1 MLKRSKSLRTCIYVD
16 GYNLYYGLLRKSQYK
31 WLDVYALFRDQ
42 ALNQSS
48 DLVEVRYYTAPMLG
62 KMSDDLESPIRQ
74 RRYLQALRKM
84 HPIGLTL
91 IEGRIV
97 ASTPFQRL
105 IRPIPEAPHLQKVQV
120 LDFNE
125 KKTDV
130 NIASDMI
137 NGAWLKTYDQA
148 VLCSND
154 SDLEGALRSIKEHH
168 PHIRIGLVAPISG
181 DDPRKISSDLARF
194 SDWKKILS
202 ATHLSRS
209 QLPDR
214 IPSSHLSKPA
224 AWKS

>member
-1 MLKRSKSLRTCIYVD
+1 MKYFFPDSQDQVD
-16 GYNLYYGLLRKSQYK
+16 PNF
-31 WLDVYALFRDQ
+31 DFI
-42 ALNQSS
+42 N
-48 DLVEVRYYTAPMLG
+48 
-62 KMSDDLESPIRQ
+62 ESHLIHRIRQ
-74 RRYLQALRKM
+74 RDDYYAHEALGTPPFDGILLSLAIIDGVSNSGHYNSSAR
-84 HPIGLTL
+84 IRLRREGINNFFRINQSGATISTL
-91 IEGRIV
+91 GDCGAFAYV
-97 ASTPFQRL
+97 KHDVPPFS
-105 IRPIPEAPHLQKVQV
+105 VNQV

-181 DDPRKISSDLARF
+181 DDPRKISTDLAKF

-202 ATHLSRS
+202 TTHLSRS

-214 IPSSHLSKPA
+214 IPSSHLSKPS
-224 AWKS
+224 AWKN

>member
-1 MLKRSKSLRTCIYVD
+1 
-16 GYNLYYGLLRKSQYK
+16 
-31 WLDVYALFRDQ
+31 
-42 ALNQSS
+42 LNQSS

-202 ATHLSRS
+202 TTHLSRS

-214 IPSSHLSKPA
+214 IPSSHLAKPA
-224 AWKS
+224 AWKN

>member
-1 MLKRSKSLRTCIYVD
+1 MRTIAYID
-16 GYNLYYGLLRKSQYK
+16 GYNLYYGLLRKSKFK
-31 WLDVYALFRDQ
+31 WLDVYALFRDH
-42 ALNQSS
+42 ALSGS
-48 DLVEVRYYTAPMLG
+48 TELVEVRYYTAPMLG

-105 IRPIPEAPHLQKVQV
+105 IHPILEAPHLKKVQV

-130 NIASDMI
+130 NIAVDMVD
-137 NGAWLKTYDQA
+137 GAWKKSYDQV

-181 DDPRKISSDLARF
+181 DDPRKISNDLAQF

-202 ATHLSRS
+202 TAHLSNS
-209 QLPDR
+209 QLPNR
-214 IPSSHLSKPA
+214 IPSSHLVKPT
-224 AWKS
+224 AWNL

>member
-1 MLKRSKSLRTCIYVD
+1 MRTIAYID

-148 VLCSND
+148 VLRSND

-202 ATHLSRS
+202 TTHLSRS

-214 IPSSHLSKPA
+214 IPSSHLAKPT
-224 AWKS
+224 AWKN

>member
-1 MLKRSKSLRTCIYVD
+1 MRTIAYID

-42 ALNQSS
+42 VLNQSS

-105 IRPIPEAPHLQKVQV
+105 IRPIPEAPHLRKVQV

-202 ATHLSRS
+202 TTLLSRS

-224 AWKS
+224 AWKN

>member
-1 MLKRSKSLRTCIYVD
+1 LRTIAYID

-42 ALNQSS
+42 VLNQSS

-202 ATHLSRS
+202 TTHLSRS

-214 IPSSHLSKPA
+214 ISSSHLAKPA
-224 AWKS
+224 AWKN

>member
-1 MLKRSKSLRTCIYVD
+1 MRTIAYID

-148 VLCSND
+148 VLCSNY

>member
-1 MLKRSKSLRTCIYVD
+1 MRTIAYID

-31 WLDVYALFRDQ
+31 WLDVYTLFRDH

-154 SDLEGALRSIKEHH
+154 SDLEGALRSIKEYH

-202 ATHLSRS
+202 TTHLSRS

-224 AWKS
+224 AWKN

>member
-1 MLKRSKSLRTCIYVD
+1 MRTIAYID
-16 GYNLYYGLLRKSQYK
+16 GYNFYYGLLRKSQYK

-105 IRPIPEAPHLQKVQV
+105 IFPIPEAPHLQKVQV

-224 AWKS
+224 AWKN

>member
-1 MLKRSKSLRTCIYVD
+1 MRTIAYID

-42 ALNQSS
+42 VLNQSS

-154 SDLEGALRSIKEHH
+154 SDLEGALRSLKEHH

-202 ATHLSRS
+202 TTLLSRS

-224 AWKS
+224 AWKN

>member
-1 MLKRSKSLRTCIYVD
+1 MRTIAYID
-16 GYNLYYGLLRKSQYK
+16 GCNLYYGLLRKSQYK

-224 AWKS
+224 AWKN

>member
-1 MLKRSKSLRTCIYVD
+1 MRTIAYID

-31 WLDVYALFRDQ
+31 WLDVYTLFRDH

-202 ATHLSRS
+202 TTHLSRS

-214 IPSSHLSKPA
+214 IPSSHLAKPT
-224 AWKS
+224 AWKN

>member
-1 MLKRSKSLRTCIYVD
+1 MRTIAYID
-16 GYNLYYGLLRKSQYK
+16 GYNLYYGLLRKSQFK
-31 WLDVYALFRDQ
+31 WLDVYALFHDQ
-42 ALNQSS
+42 ALHESAEV
-48 DLVEVRYYTAPMLG
+48 VEVRYYTAPMLG

-74 RRYLQALRKM
+74 RRYLQALRKF
-84 HPIGLTL
+84 HPTGLTI

-105 IRPIPEAPHLQKVQV
+105 IHPIPEAPNLHKVQV

-130 NIASDMI
+130 NIAADMI
-137 NGAWLKTYDQA
+137 NGAWKKTYDQA

-154 SDLEGALRSIKEHH
+154 SDLEGALRSIREHH

-181 DDPRKISSDLARF
+181 NDPRKISNDLAKF

-202 ATHLSRS
+202 TTHLSRS

-214 IPSSHLSKPA
+214 IPCSHLSKPA
-224 AWKS
+224 KRHTSY

>member
-1 MLKRSKSLRTCIYVD
+1 MRTIAYID
-16 GYNLYYGLLRKSQYK
+16 GYNLYYGLLRKSKFK
-31 WLDVYALFRDQ
+31 WLDVYNLFLNQ
-42 ALNQSS
+42 ALNESS
-48 DLVEVRYYTAPMLG
+48 EIVEVRYYTAPMLG

-84 HPIGLTL
+84 HPNGLKL
-91 IEGRIV
+91 VEGRIL

-105 IRPIPEAPHLQKVQV
+105 FRPIPEAPYLEKVQV

-130 NIASDMI
+130 NIAADMI
-137 NGAWLKTYDQA
+137 NGAWKKTYDQA

-181 DDPRKISSDLARF
+181 DDPRKISKDLAQF

-202 ATHLSRS
+202 SVHLSNA

-214 IPSSHLSKPA
+214 IPRSHLSKPA
-224 AWKS
+224 AWNT

>member
-1 MLKRSKSLRTCIYVD
+1 LRTIAYID

-48 DLVEVRYYTAPMLG
+48 DLVEVRYYTAPILG

-130 NIASDMI
+130 NIASNMI

-202 ATHLSRS
+202 TTHLSRS

-214 IPSSHLSKPA
+214 IPSSHLAKPT
-224 AWKS
+224 AWKN

>member
-1 MLKRSKSLRTCIYVD
+1 MRTIAYID

-97 ASTPFQRL
+97 ASTPFERL

-168 PHIRIGLVAPISG
+168 PNIRIGLVAPISG

>member
-1 MLKRSKSLRTCIYVD
+1 MRTIAYID

-42 ALNQSS
+42 VLNQSS

-154 SDLEGALRSIKEHH
+154 SALEGALRSIKEHH
-168 PHIRIGLVAPISG
+168 PHIRIGLIAPISG

-194 SDWKKILS
+194 SDWKKVLS
-202 ATHLSRS
+202 TTLLSRS

-224 AWKS
+224 AWKN

>member
-1 MLKRSKSLRTCIYVD
+1 MRTIAYID

-31 WLDVYALFRDQ
+31 WLDVYTLFRDH
-42 ALNQSS
+42 ALHQSS

-168 PHIRIGLVAPISG
+168 PHIHIGLVAPISG
-181 DDPRKISSDLARF
+181 QDPRKISGDLAKF

-202 ATHLSRS
+202 TNHLAKS

-214 IPSSHLSKPA
+214 IPSSQLSKPA
-224 AWKS
+224 AWKN

>member
-1 MLKRSKSLRTCIYVD
+1 MRTIAYID

-42 ALNQSS
+42 VLNQSS

-202 ATHLSRS
+202 TTLLSRS

-224 AWKS
+224 AWKN

>member
-1 MLKRSKSLRTCIYVD
+1 MRTIAYID

-42 ALNQSS
+42 VLNQVS

-148 VLCSND
+148 VLRSND

-202 ATHLSRS
+202 TTHLSRS

-224 AWKS
+224 AWKN

>member
-1 MLKRSKSLRTCIYVD
+1 
-16 GYNLYYGLLRKSQYK
+16 
-31 WLDVYALFRDQ
+31 
-42 ALNQSS
+42 
-48 DLVEVRYYTAPMLG
+48 VEVRYYTAPMLG

-202 ATHLSRS
+202 TTHLSRS

-224 AWKS
+224 AWKN

>member
-1 MLKRSKSLRTCIYVD
+1 LRTIAYID

-74 RRYLQALRKM
+74 RRCLQALRKM

-202 ATHLSRS
+202 TTHLSRS

-214 IPSSHLSKPA
+214 IPSSHLAKPT
-224 AWKS
+224 AWKN

>member
-1 MLKRSKSLRTCIYVD
+1 MRTIAYID

-42 ALNQSS
+42 VLNQGS
-48 DLVEVRYYTAPMLG
+48 DIVEVRYYTAPILG

-202 ATHLSRS
+202 TTHLSRS

-214 IPSSHLSKPA
+214 IPSSHLAKPT
-224 AWKS
+224 AWKN

>member
-1 MLKRSKSLRTCIYVD
+1 MSTIAYID

-202 ATHLSRS
+202 TTNLSRS

-214 IPSSHLSKPA
+214 IPSSHLAKPT
-224 AWKS
+224 AWKN

>member
-1 MLKRSKSLRTCIYVD
+1 MRTIAYID

-42 ALNQSS
+42 VLNQGS
-48 DLVEVRYYTAPMLG
+48 DIVEVRYYTAPMLG

-148 VLCSND
+148 VLRSND

-202 ATHLSRS
+202 TTHLSRS

-214 IPSSHLSKPA
+214 IPSSHLAKPT
-224 AWKS
+224 AWKN

>member
-1 MLKRSKSLRTCIYVD
+1 MRTIAYID

-42 ALNQSS
+42 VLNQSS

-62 KMSDDLESPIRQ
+62 KMSDDLEPPIRQ

-168 PHIRIGLVAPISG
+168 PHIRIGLIAPISG

-194 SDWKKILS
+194 SDWKKVLS
-202 ATHLSRS
+202 TTLLSRS

-224 AWKS
+224 AWKN

>member
-1 MLKRSKSLRTCIYVD
+1 MRTIAYID

-42 ALNQSS
+42 VLNQSS

-137 NGAWLKTYDQA
+137 NGAWLKKYDQA

-154 SDLEGALRSIKEHH
+154 SDLEGALRSLKEHH

-202 ATHLSRS
+202 TTLLSRS

-224 AWKS
+224 AWKN

>member
-1 MLKRSKSLRTCIYVD
+1 MRTIAYID
-16 GYNLYYGLLRKSQYK
+16 GYNLYYGLLRKSKFK
-31 WLDVYALFRDQ
+31 WLDVYALFRDHE
-42 ALNQSS
+42 LSGS
-48 DLVEVRYYTAPMLG
+48 TELVEVRYYTAPMLG
-62 KMSDDLESPIRQ
+62 KMSDDLKSPIRQ
-74 RRYLQALRKM
+74 RRYLQVLRKM

-105 IRPIPEAPHLQKVQV
+105 IHPILEAPHLKKVQV

-130 NIASDMI
+130 NIAIDMVD
-137 NGAWLKTYDQA
+137 GAWKKSYDQV

-181 DDPRKISSDLARF
+181 DDPRKISND
-194 SDWKKILS
+194 
-202 ATHLSRS
+202 
-209 QLPDR
+209 
-214 IPSSHLSKPA
+214 
-224 AWKS
+224 

>member
-1 MLKRSKSLRTCIYVD
+1 MRTIAYID

-74 RRYLQALRKM
+74 RRCLQALRKM

>member
-1 MLKRSKSLRTCIYVD
+1 MRTIAYID

-31 WLDVYALFRDQ
+31 WLDVYALFRDH

-168 PHIRIGLVAPISG
+168 PHIHIGLVTPISG
-181 DDPRKISSDLARF
+181 EDPRKISGDLAKF

-202 ATHLSRS
+202 RTHLARS

-214 IPSSHLSKPA
+214 IPSSQLSKPA
-224 AWKS
+224 AWKN

>member
-1 MLKRSKSLRTCIYVD
+1 MRTIAYID

-31 WLDVYALFRDQ
+31 WLDVYALLRDQ

-130 NIASDMI
+130 NIASNMI

-202 ATHLSRS
+202 TTHLSRS

-214 IPSSHLSKPA
+214 IPSSHLAKPT
-224 AWKS
+224 AWKN

>member
-1 MLKRSKSLRTCIYVD
+1 MRTIAYID

-31 WLDVYALFRDQ
+31 WLDVYTLFRDH

-154 SDLEGALRSIKEHH
+154 SDLEGALRGIKEHH
-168 PHIRIGLVAPISG
+168 PHIHIGLVAPISG
-181 DDPRKISSDLARF
+181 EDPRKISSDLAKF

-202 ATHLSRS
+202 TNHLAKS

-214 IPSSHLSKPA
+214 IPSSQLSKPA
-224 AWKS
+224 AWKN

>member
-1 MLKRSKSLRTCIYVD
+1 LRTIAYID

-31 WLDVYALFRDQ
+31 WLDVYALFRDH

-168 PHIRIGLVAPISG
+168 PHIHIGLVAPISG
-181 DDPRKISSDLARF
+181 EDPRKISGDLAKF

-202 ATHLSRS
+202 TAHLARS

-214 IPSSHLSKPA
+214 IPSSQLSKPA
-224 AWKS
+224 AWKN

>member
-1 MLKRSKSLRTCIYVD
+1 MRTIAYID

-42 ALNQSS
+42 VLNQVS

-202 ATHLSRS
+202 TTHLSRS

-224 AWKS
+224 AWNT

>member
-1 MLKRSKSLRTCIYVD
+1 MRTIAYID

-31 WLDVYALFRDQ
+31 WLDVYALFRDH

-168 PHIRIGLVAPISG
+168 PHIHIGLVAPISG
-181 DDPRKISSDLARF
+181 EDPRKISGDLAKF

-202 ATHLSRS
+202 TTHLVRS

-214 IPSSHLSKPA
+214 IPSSQLSKPA
-224 AWKS
+224 AWKN

>member
-1 MLKRSKSLRTCIYVD
+1 MRTIAYID
-16 GYNLYYGLLRKSQYK
+16 GYNLYYGLLRKSKFK
-31 WLDVYALFRDQ
+31 WLDVYNLFLNQ
-42 ALNQSS
+42 ALNESS
-48 DLVEVRYYTAPMLG
+48 EIVEVRYYTAPMLG
-62 KMSDDLESPIRQ
+62 KMSDDFESPIRQ

-84 HPIGLTL
+84 HPHGLKL

-105 IRPIPEAPHLQKVQV
+105 FRPIPEAPHLEKVQV

-130 NIASDMI
+130 NIAADMI
-137 NGAWLKTYDQA
+137 NGAWTRKYDQA

-181 DDPRKISSDLARF
+181 DDPRKISNDLAQF

-202 ATHLSRS
+202 SVHLSNA

-214 IPSSHLSKPA
+214 IPRSHLSKPA
-224 AWKS
+224 AWNT

>member
-1 MLKRSKSLRTCIYVD
+1 MRTIAYID

-31 WLDVYALFRDQ
+31 WLDVYALLRDQ

-168 PHIRIGLVAPISG
+168 PHIHIGLVAPISG
-181 DDPRKISSDLARF
+181 EDPRKISGDLAKF

-202 ATHLSRS
+202 TTHLARS

-214 IPSSHLSKPA
+214 IPSSQLSKPA
-224 AWKS
+224 AWKN

>member
-1 MLKRSKSLRTCIYVD
+1 LRTIAYID

-31 WLDVYALFRDQ
+31 WLDVYALLRDQ

-130 NIASDMI
+130 NIASNMI

-202 ATHLSRS
+202 TTHLSRS

-214 IPSSHLSKPA
+214 IPSSHLAKPT
-224 AWKS
+224 AWKN